1 MVIEKRTSNLKTR
14 GREGA
19 GQEPM
24 WGPREREVHG
34 TVARRPVAAE
44 RKPGDHREAE
54 GQGLAR
60 LDLETQPW
68 SHDHAPDM
76 HPSSPSWVAELLE
89 KGDGIS
95 TILTSPEPCRS

>member
-1 MVIEKRTSNLKTR
+1 MLCYDSLSCIVVIEKRTSNPKTR

-24 WGPREREVHG
+24 WGPREQEVHG

-44 RKPGDHREAE
+44 REPGDHRGAE

-60 LDLETQPW
+60 LDLET
-68 SHDHAPDM
+68 AM
-76 HPSSPSWVAELLE
+76 
-89 KGDGIS
+89 
-95 TILTSPEPCRS
+95 EPRSCP